1 MIGFITGS
9 GGSDP
14 VLITHVVQGSAL
26 AVVNTAA
33 AIVIAM
39 YAANALGRSSRSAR
53 RSLIQIAVLVTLA
66 MLGAVW
72 VVQVAA
78 GISIFAF
85 SSVVFGRLPKV
96 RRRLLVSALAIL
108 LFAAM
113 GAGWALYPLAALLA
127 VRAMNLLGSGSP
139 SSGRDRCGSRNRS
152 REAKPVDLSK
162 SSATDSWY
170 TESWHPDAAPTPAQ
184 PDISAYLHS
193 AAIPAAAV
201 ALVREITERCGAA
214 ATYLAP
220 QGRSSGVEAI
230 EVERIRDDY
239 APEAV
244 RGYLALPPWS
254 AHDTVLA
261 DGKTGAQLLVD
272 QLQLLADR
280 LQVIQESVAL
290 TGGEQLRTHGA
301 FLRDR
306 FPSDRDGPL
315 SL

>member
-1 MIGFITGS
+1 MIGLITGS

-14 VLITHVVQGSAL
+14 VLVTHAVNGPAL
-26 AVVNTAA
+26 AAVNTAA
-33 AIVIAM
+33 AICIAM
-39 YAANALGRSSRSAR
+39 YAVNACGRSTRSAQ
-53 RSLIQIAVLVTLA
+53 RSLIQIAALVVLA

-72 VVQVAA
+72 VVPAAA

-127 VRAMNLLGSGSP
+127 VRAMNLLGSGGA

-170 TESWHPDAAPTPAQ
+170 TDAVPTPAQ
-184 PDISAYLHS
+184 PDISAYLHNTL
-193 AAIPAAAV
+193 IPAAAV
-201 ALVREITERCGAA
+201 ALVREITERSAAA
-214 ATYLAP
+214 ATYLAQ
-220 QGRSSGVEAI
+220 QGRSSGADAI